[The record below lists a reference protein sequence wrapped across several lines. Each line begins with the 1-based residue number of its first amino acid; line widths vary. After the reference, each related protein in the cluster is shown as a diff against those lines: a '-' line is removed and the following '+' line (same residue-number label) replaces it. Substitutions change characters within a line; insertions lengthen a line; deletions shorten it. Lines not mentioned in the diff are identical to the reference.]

1 MFGENIDVQQTDIIE
16 ENDNSNQD
24 EAEVYEPVKNLKWKR
39 NATYIT
45 PNIDWYIP
53 PLNDIE
59 SLPLPSEYF
68 FKYIKNEMFELMV
81 EMTMQYVYDNG
92 VHNFPETNVD
102 EMKTF
107 FGILIVMGN
116 FQFPR
121 VRMYWTQ
128 H

>member
-1 MFGENIDVQQTDIIE
+1 LFGENVQQPDIIE
-16 ENDNSNQD
+16 ENDDSTHVQ
-24 EAEVYEPVKNLKWKR
+24 AEIYEPVKNLKWKR

-45 PNIDWYIP
+45 PNIDWYNP
-53 PLNDIE
+53 PLNYIE

-81 EMTMQYVYDNG
+81 EMTMKYVYDNG
-92 VHNFPETNVD
+92 VHNFLETNVD

-116 FQFPR
+116 LQFPH
-121 VRMYWTQ
+121 VRMY
-128 H
+128 